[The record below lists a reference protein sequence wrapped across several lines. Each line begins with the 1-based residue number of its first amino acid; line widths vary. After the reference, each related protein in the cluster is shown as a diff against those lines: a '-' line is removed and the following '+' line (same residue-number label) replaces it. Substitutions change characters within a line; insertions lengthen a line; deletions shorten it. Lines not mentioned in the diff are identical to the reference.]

1 MRRENDAYFTPASAT
16 EQLVKRIR
24 LTGVVCEPC
33 VGERA
38 IADVVQR
45 ESITRLIT
53 NDLDRK
59 RTADYHEDAA
69 NFLFWQKL
77 EVLGGVDWVV
87 TNPPF
92 LVAVDILKYAHAHAR
107 KGVAMLLRLSIL
119 EPCNDRG
126 EWLQEHPPTRLIV
139 LPRISF
145 TGDGKTDSVTL
156 GWCVWQYGAK
166 GTIDVVAKRSIDGD
180 RQSRLLDEVG
190 A

>member
-1 MRRENDAYFTPASAT
+1 MRRDLDAYFTPTSAT
-16 EQLVKRIR
+16 EQLAKRVR

-33 VGERA
+33 VGEHA
-38 IADVVQR
+38 IAEVLRR

-69 NFLFWQKL
+69 HFMFWQTL
-77 EVLGGVDWVV
+77 EERGGVDWVV

-92 LVAVDILKYAHAHAR
+92 LVAVDILKYAQAHAR

-119 EPCNDRG
+119 EPCADRG

-156 GWCVWQYGAK
+156 GWFVWQYGAK
-166 GTIDVVAKRSIDGD
+166 GTIEIVPKRSLSGD
-180 RQSRLLDEVG
+180 AVPSLLEVS